1 MDVAVSAFAVIVA
14 LGCFIAIFLAS
25 RKDRKKEQQS
35 ED

>member
-14 LGCFIAIFLAS
+14 LGCFIAIYLAS
-25 RKDRKKEQQS
+25 RKDRKKEQG